1 MASKKY
7 ECEECNYKTNLKYNF
22 NRHLMLKHEN
32 KEYKKTVEDDKKT
45 VEDDKK
51 TVENKN
57 KCEKC
62 LKTISSKQYL
72 QKHLLVCK
80 GIINPLECQ
89 YCHKILCD
97 SSSKTKHLKIC
108 KKRDIEEENKEEKSQ
123 IITNQ
128 TINNNCVT
136 NITNTSNII

>member
-1 MASKKY
+1 M
-7 ECEECNYKTNLKYNF
+7 
-22 NRHLMLKHEN
+22 
-32 KEYKKTVEDDKKT
+32 
-45 VEDDKK
+45 
-51 TVENKN
+51 
-57 KCEKC
+57 
-62 LKTISSKQYL
+62 
-72 QKHLLVCK
+72 VCK

-108 KKRDIEEENKEEKSQ
+108 KKRDIEEENKDDEIKEEKSQ